1 MILAIIPVAVFT
13 YDRYNAVDS
22 DAMLDVSV
30 SIKTISHVR
39 IDKVGDSVWESG
51 SGSGYLVSAKNCEIW
66 TNHHVIADAAVIEV
80 FPRGWNRASGIPA
93 QVVNSTPRSDVA
105 VLRMKQCEGIPE
117 ARLGDS
123 SQMAAGDETYAV
135 GNPLGRNPDF
145 HQPGDYLPYGAIRH
159 RADSLPADRCRH

>member
-1 MILAIIPVAVFT
+1 MARKSTLLWRGAVLGMILGVIPVAVFT
-13 YDRYNAVDS
+13 YDRYNAVDT

-51 SGSGYLVSAKNCEIW
+51 SGSGFLVSANDCEIW

-93 QVVNSTPRSDVA
+93 KVVNSTPRSDVSTGGS
-105 VLRMKQCEGIPE
+105 VRTGRPRSRSGRPWSSPIPTPH
-117 ARLGDS
+117 A
-123 SQMAAGDETYAV
+123 T
-135 GNPLGRNPDF
+135 
-145 HQPGDYLPYGAIRH
+145 
-159 RADSLPADRCRH
+159 